1 MAGTYGFRIEPGR
14 QGAERIPGLRQTQR
28 ALRQVSEDSRADMKD
43 VHRAAAEIV
52 AEDARKR
59 APVRSGRL
67 RSSIRGTAVLTG
79 GRVRIGYGGGRPAQY
94 GGPTHFGW
102 PARRIRPQPFVYD
115 ALDPRRPDVLKLY
128 EERMDELTKK
138 YGLR

>member
-1 MAGTYGFRIEPGR
+1 MAGIYGFRIEPGR
-14 QGAERIPGLRQTQR
+14 QGAERIPGLRANQR
-28 ALRQVSEDSRADMKD
+28 ALRAVSEDTKTEMKD
-43 VHRAAAEIV
+43 VHREAAEIV
-52 AEDARKR
+52 AADARRR

-67 RSSIRGTAVLTG
+67 RSSIRATAVLSG
-79 GRVRIGYGGGRPAQY
+79 GRVRLGFGGGVPALY
-94 GGPTHFGW
+94 AGPIHFGW